1 VVSAGDRLVVGSL
14 VERTISDMGA
24 TVGSRASHVSVV
36 ARAVVVV
43 STRSKR
49 SVTSSRGSG
58 GWDSSNLWVTELAV
72 AVLALPKLTA
82 RASSV
87 VIGGARTKALLLLV
101 VTTKEHLHRD
111 GEKEKECSDDSDRKA
126 GSVQAAGGA
135 ERGSICDLVA
145 LVGAAKALLGT
156 GGSVTK
162 RSVDVSG
169 AARCT
174 ITGEDCNSNHGT
186 AAESVEDQ
194 TEEGKESLSAKA
206 ACEDNRADGV
216 QDRRAGETLYG
227 LLPARNGNI
236 AVSLDGKEVGVD
248 SKNDCSAAEFKGIE
262 CRSNELQRSTAESHC
277 R

>member
-1 VVSAGDRLVVGSL
+1 MERRKRNLGKISLVVLSIDVRVYL
-14 VERTISDMGA
+14 R
-24 TVGSRASHVSVV
+24 
-36 ARAVVVV
+36 
-43 STRSKR
+43 
-49 SVTSSRGSG
+49 
-58 GWDSSNLWVTELAV
+58 
-72 AVLALPKLTA
+72 
-82 RASSV
+82 
-87 VIGGARTKALLLLV
+87 
-101 VTTKEHLHRD
+101 
-111 GEKEKECSDDSDRKA
+111 SDDGDSKT

-145 LVGAAKALLGT
+145 LVGAAKALLGA

-248 SKNDCSAAEFKGIE
+248 SKNDCSAAEFEGVQ

-277 R
+277 S

>member
-1 VVSAGDRLVVGSL
+1 MAEDVQLGEQPVAHLTHELATPGRRPRIADFPACTAARDPGRLV
-14 VERTISDMGA
+14 A
-24 TVGSRASHVSVV
+24 
-36 ARAVVVV
+36 
-43 STRSKR
+43 
-49 SVTSSRGSG
+49 
-58 GWDSSNLWVTELAV
+58 
-72 AVLALPKLTA
+72 
-82 RASSV
+82 
-87 VIGGARTKALLLLV
+87 
-101 VTTKEHLHRD
+101 
-111 GEKEKECSDDSDRKA
+111 
-126 GSVQAAGGA
+126 
-135 ERGSICDLVA
+135 
-145 LVGAAKALLGT
+145 
-156 GGSVTK
+156 
-162 RSVDVSG
+162 G

-248 SKNDCSAAEFKGIE
+248 SKNDCSAAEFEGVQ

-277 R
+277 S